1 MTCVFFQY
9 SLPQS
14 LTFKKNLYYCRL
26 LLYLIY
32 FRCVKKKSVKTLPS
46 STVYYS
52 TAIDVISVYF
62 PPAPTWFSLILWK
75 KKIHNPAGQDWR
87 KIPPSPPHLVAN
99 LCDVP
104 YYAMIKNGYVLHPYP
119 VMARYRKRNPKDRKS
134 FGSSYFGLT
143 RFYGHAH
150 VGNSAVFLPQ
160 FISTETGTILL
171 ICFCY
176 YYEFIITITLSIWSD
191 KRCCKKVRWKNKKI
205 RLAVFFL
212 QSKLLFFLYKKTI
225 LHT

>member
-1 MTCVFFQY
+1 MSFLYTSPPRQLDSV
-9 SLPQS
+9 
-14 LTFKKNLYYCRL
+14 LYYE
-26 LLYLIY
+26 
-32 FRCVKKKSVKTLPS
+32 KKSIILLVRIGEKSTITTTLGCKPL
-46 STVYYS
+46 
-52 TAIDVISVYF
+52 
-62 PPAPTWFSLILWK
+62 WCSL
-75 KKIHNPAGQDWR
+75 
-87 KIPPSPPHLVAN
+87 
-99 LCDVP
+99 LCDDKERVCT
-104 YYAMIKNGYVLHPYP
+104 ASISG
-119 VMARYRKRNPKDRKS
+119 MARYRKRNPKDRKS

-150 VGNSAVFLPQ
+150 VGKSAVFLPQ

-212 QSKLLFFLYKKTI
+212 QSKLLFFYIRKKLL